1 MSIDTADRADSKT
14 TDRQALLVSACLL
27 GQRVRYD
34 GNHAQL
40 ANTDLMAQLQASFI
54 LIPICPE
61 LLGGLSTPRPPA
73 EISQQKDKI
82 EVISITGTNLTK
94 AFDTGA
100 RRAGDLVLHHGI
112 KWALLKSK
120 SPSCGRGSVYDG
132 SFTGRLRAGDG
143 VTAQYIQGLG
153 VQVFNEHEIEAL
165 LTGLVRS
172 AIKYPISYSCFS
184 TASRLPTLS
193 RHS

>member
-61 LLGGLSTPRPPA
+61 LLGGLPTPRPPA

-94 AFDTGA
+94 AFDIGA

-112 KWALLKSK
+112 KLALLKSK

-143 VTAQYIQGLG
+143 VTAQYIQSLG

-165 LTGLVRS
+165 LTG
-172 AIKYPISYSCFS
+172 AS
-184 TASRLPTLS
+184 T
-193 RHS
+193 